1 MSLVETGPAPSYSTG
16 HPAPS
21 VHRFA
26 FLRLYRSELR
36 LVFGR
41 RRNLVLLAGLA
52 VVPILIGVAVRLSNN
67 SDGGGGGPAFIGQI
81 TENGL
86 FLVFTALVTALPIFL
101 PLTVGIVSGDALAGE
116 SSLGTLRYL
125 LTVPVSRGRLLLAK
139 GLGAA
144 SFACA
149 AVATV
154 ALVGLLT
161 GMALFPIGSVTLLSG
176 DTVSLTG
183 GLLRAAGVG
192 AFVAMSLLGLVAV
205 GLFIST
211 LTEVPVAA
219 MAGTVVFA
227 AVCLILDGLPQL
239 SAIHPVLLTH
249 HWFDFGELLRLS
261 PDVGSMQTAL
271 AVQAAY
277 VAIFGALAWSRFRTA
292 DVSS

>member
-1 MSLVETGPAPSYSTG
+1 MSLVETAPIAARGGQHQPRAY
-16 HPAPS
+16 
-21 VHRFA
+21 RMA
-26 FLRLYRSELR
+26 FLRLYLSELR

-52 VVPILIGVAVRLSNN
+52 VVPVLIGVAVRLSND
-67 SDGGGGGPAFIGQI
+67 SGQGGGPAFLSSI

-86 FLVFTALVTALPIFL
+86 FLVFTALVISLPLFL
-101 PLTVGIVSGDALAGE
+101 PLTIGIVSGDAVAGE
-116 SSLGTLRYL
+116 SNLGTLRYL

-154 ALVGLLT
+154 GVVGLVT
-161 GMALFPIGSVTLLSG
+161 GIALFPVGRVTLLSG
-176 DTVSLTG
+176 DTVSLLD
-183 GLLRAAGVG
+183 GLGRASLVAG
-192 AFVAMSLLGLVAV
+192 FVAMSLLGLVTV

-227 AVCLILDGLPQL
+227 VVSEILDGLPQL
-239 SAIHPVLLTH
+239 SAIHGSLLTH
-249 HWFDFGELLRLS
+249 HWFDFGELLRFS
-261 PDVGSMQTAL
+261 PNVGQLTA
-271 AVQAAY
+271 AIGVQAAY